1 MTPTQKKEPSQ
12 RKENKKVTL
21 KTVARHLGLAAGT
34 VSATL
39 NNSPAARSIPEH
51 TKKRI
56 LAAAQELNYRPDFF
70 ARTLRLKRTFTI
82 GVIAEEI
89 GDAYGSQVISGIE
102 KYLTGM
108 NYFFLTVVHRHDP
121 KLLEAY
127 SQMLVERGV
136 EGLITVDTSILAEP
150 SLPTVAVAG
159 HRQIAGVTNI
169 VLDHQR
175 AARLALQHLKELG
188 HERIAFLQGQVFS
201 SDSEERWNA
210 ITEAAKDLRIA
221 IRPELT
227 IRIDSTDSTPRVG
240 FPVTKELLARKE
252 HFTALFAYNDISA
265 IGAIWALR
273 EAGLRVP
280 QDVSV
285 VGFDDIPGAA
295 FANPGLTTV
304 RQPLVRMGEI
314 AAQTLVSHI
323 EERDGSRTEI
333 AIEPEFVVR
342 DSTARVLLEKRTA
355 GASNG

>member
-1 MTPTQKKEPSQ
+1 MTPTQKKEAGPL
-12 RKENKKVTL
+12 RGNKRVTL
-21 KTVARHLGLAAGT
+21 KTLARHLGLAAGT

-56 LAAAQELNYRPDFF
+56 LAAAKELNYRPDFF
-70 ARTLRLKRTFTI
+70 ARTLRMRRTFTI

-102 KYLTGM
+102 KYLARK

-121 KLLEAY
+121 KLLQTY

-136 EGLITVDTSILAEP
+136 EGIITVDTSILAEP

-169 VLDHQR
+169 VLDHKR
-175 AARLALQHLKELG
+175 AARLALEHLKELG
-188 HERIAFLQGQVFS
+188 HEKIAFIQGQVFS
-201 SDSEERWNA
+201 SDSEDRWNA
-210 ITEAAKDLRIA
+210 ITEVAGELGIQ
-221 IRPELT
+221 ILPELT
-227 IRIDSTDSTPRVG
+227 IRIDSTVSTPEVG

-252 HFTALFAYNDISA
+252 PFTALFAYNDISA
-265 IGAIWALR
+265 IGATWALR

-280 QDVSV
+280 HDVSV

-295 FANPGLTTV
+295 YANPGLTTV
-304 RQPLVRMGEI
+304 RQPLLRMGEI
-314 AAQTLVSHI
+314 AAQTLVSQI
-323 EERDGSRTEI
+323 EEHGEYVPEI

-342 DSTARVLLEKRTA
+342 ESTARLALPRVVNPRM
-355 GASNG
+355 

>member
-1 MTPTQKKEPSQ
+1 
-12 RKENKKVTL
+12 
-21 KTVARHLGLAAGT
+21 VAKHLGLAAGT

-39 NNSPAARSIPEH
+39 NNSPASRSIPEH
-51 TKKRI
+51 TKQRI
-56 LAAAQELNYRPDFF
+56 LAAAKELNYRPDFF
-70 ARTLRLKRTFTI
+70 ARTLRMRRTFTI

-89 GDAYGSQVISGIE
+89 GDEYGSQVISGIE
-102 KYLTGM
+102 KYLAGQ

-121 KLLEAY
+121 KLLQTY

-136 EGLITVDTSILAEP
+136 EGFITVDTSITEEP
-150 SLPTVAVAG
+150 PLPTVAVAG

-169 VLDHQR
+169 VLDHKR
-175 AARLALQHLKELG
+175 AARFALNHLKDLG

-210 ITEAAKDLRIA
+210 ICDVAGELGIRIQ
-221 IRPELT
+221 PELT
-227 IRIDSTDSTPRVG
+227 IRIESKDSTPEVG
-240 FPVTKELLARKE
+240 FPVTKALLARKE
-252 HFTALFAYNDISA
+252 PFTALFAYNDISA

-304 RQPLVRMGEI
+304 RQPLQRMGEI
-314 AAQTLVSHI
+314 AAQTLVNQI
-323 EERDGSRTEI
+323 EEREDWVPEI

-342 DSTARVLLEKRTA
+342 DSTARAAAAKVLRF
-355 GASNG
+355 SN

>member
-1 MTPTQKKEPSQ
+1 MTPTPKKERSPL
-12 RKENKKVTL
+12 RGNKKVTL
-21 KTVARHLGLAAGT
+21 KTVAQHLGLAAGT

-70 ARTLRLKRTFTI
+70 ARTLRMKRTFTI

-102 KYLTGM
+102 KYLARN

-121 KLLEAY
+121 KLLQTY
-127 SQMLVERGV
+127 SQMLLERGV
-136 EGLITVDTSILAEP
+136 EGIITVDTSILAEP

-169 VLDHQR
+169 VLDHKR
-175 AARLALQHLKELG
+175 AARLALEHLKELG
-188 HERIAFLQGQVFS
+188 HEKIAFIKGQVFS
-201 SDSEERWNA
+201 SDSEDRWNA
-210 ITEAAKDLRIA
+210 ITEVAGELGIQ
-221 IRPELT
+221 ILPELT
-227 IRIDSTDSTPRVG
+227 IRIDSTVSTPEVG
-240 FPVTKELLARKE
+240 FPVTKELLARNE
-252 HFTALFAYNDISA
+252 PFTALFAYNDISA
-265 IGAIWALR
+265 IGATWALR
-273 EAGLRVP
+273 EAGLLVP

-295 FANPGLTTV
+295 YANPGLTTV
-304 RQPLVRMGEI
+304 RQPLLRMGEI
-314 AAQTLVSHI
+314 AAQTLVSQI
-323 EERDGSRTEI
+323 EEHGEYVPEI

-342 DSTARVLLEKRTA
+342 DSTSRVALPRA
-355 GASNG
+355 VNSRF